1 MRRRLRTGVTGALA
15 GAALVSLLAPAPPAS
30 ADCNVLVLVLT
41 GQCHNA
47 CTVVALAYHTADA
60 AAFDVLPDR
69 DFVCLA

>member
-1 MRRRLRTGVTGALA
+1 MRRPVRTRVAGALA
-15 GAALVSLLAPAPPAS
+15 GAAFLSLLLPAAPAA

-47 CTVVALAYHTADA
+47 CTVVGLAYRTADA
-60 AAFDVLPDR
+60 ALADALPDR

>member
-1 MRRRLRTGVTGALA
+1 MSPLRKTLA
-15 GAALVSLLAPAPPAS
+15 GAVLGAGLLSLVQPAPAS

-47 CTVVALAYHTADA
+47 CTVVALAYRTVDRT
-60 AAFDVLPDR
+60 AFDALPDR